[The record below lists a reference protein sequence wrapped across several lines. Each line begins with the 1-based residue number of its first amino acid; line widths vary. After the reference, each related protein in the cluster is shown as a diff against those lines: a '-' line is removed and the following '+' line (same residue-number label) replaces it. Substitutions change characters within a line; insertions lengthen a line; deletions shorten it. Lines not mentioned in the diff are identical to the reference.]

1 MHEEKIMRG
10 NVTYGDVVHMH
21 LWYVT
26 TERHEPDLVCQVLR
40 TQVDGN
46 DDVANEHWQDIEGL
60 VTLVTEEQRRIDS
73 SGLVVGVVDTRT
85 RLVVRRYEDPEGNG
99 SPVGFEPLVLDPMS
113 DNVGGL
119 GDYRTLRFVRRA
131 DADADQHDAQEV
143 RRANRATMIRQDA
156 AKNLLERFV
165 AEQFERTTLENQYV
179 RPAHAHSRYISWC
192 NERHVRP
199 VYRLE
204 YHEFVDALTDLGW
217 PLSGAPRMFDGRHEY
232 VIEHA
237 RLLPQ

>member
-26 TERHEPDLVCQVLR
+26 AERHEPDLVCQVLR

-46 DDVANEHWQDIEGL
+46 DDVVNEHWQDIEGL

-73 SGLVVGVVDTRT
+73 SGLAVGVVDTRT

-131 DADADQHDAQEV
+131 DARSASREEV
-143 RRANRATMIRQDA
+143 ENTG
-156 AKNLLERFV
+156 NLTAYGLLRDFTAERL
-165 AEQFERTTLENQYV
+165 QTTTVETKHV
-179 RPAHAHSRYISWC
+179 RLPVVFNAYTSWC
-192 NERHVRP
+192 DERSIPSRHRFIYP
-199 VYRLE
+199 
-204 YHEFVDALTDLGW
+204 EFVSALDEMWGAISDAPVRL
-217 PLSGAPRMFDGRHEY
+217 PSGAYEY
-232 VIEHA
+232 VLEQTAFIGAE
-237 RLLPQ
+237 